1 MEKEKMDFQKLLI
14 EIYANL
20 TIEEKEYSLG
30 QLYNLVER
38 FPENV
43 RDEYIAILDEQR
55 RLIEE
60 EKNKQQSNSFRK

>member
-1 MEKEKMDFQKLLI
+1 MEKEKKDFQTLLI

-20 TIEEKEYSLG
+20 TTEEKEYSLR
-30 QLYNLVER
+30 QIYNLVER

-43 RDEYIAILDEQR
+43 RDGYFTILEEQA

-60 EKNKQQSNSFRK
+60 EKNEQKSNPLRK